1 MNISSFRVGVNVTQI
16 FFQTLLAGVGEET
29 WLEKSVQVY
38 NCSTTF
44 LIYSIG
50 WEIVEI
56 MLTRTKVEFGLNIY
70 KDWLNKD
77 LLRERKSI
85 IRKIQ

>member
-1 MNISSFRVGVNVTQI
+1 M
-16 FFQTLLAGVGEET
+16 
-29 WLEKSVQVY
+29 
-38 NCSTTF
+38 
-44 LIYSIG
+44 
-50 WEIVEI
+50 VEI

-77 LLRERKSI
+77 LLRERKFI

>member
-1 MNISSFRVGVNVTQI
+1 MNISSFRVGVSVTQI
-16 FFQTLLAGVGEET
+16 FFQTLSAGVGEET
-29 WLEKSVQVY
+29 WLEKSVQVS
-38 NCSTTF
+38 NCSTF

-50 WEIVEI
+50 WEMVEI

-77 LLRERKSI
+77 LLRERKFI